1 MEDLAPEASEGST
14 HPDPKKGGGG
24 GGGANLRSLQKQK
37 IIKYVLDQRSTANTK
52 ICDSLHVAFRI
63 FTNIIIWAT

>member
-14 HPDPKKGGGG
+14 HPDPKKVG
-24 GGGANLRSLQKQK
+24 GGGANLRSLQNQK

-52 ICDSLHVAFRI
+52 ICDSLHVAVGI
-63 FTNIIIWAT
+63 FTNIIT